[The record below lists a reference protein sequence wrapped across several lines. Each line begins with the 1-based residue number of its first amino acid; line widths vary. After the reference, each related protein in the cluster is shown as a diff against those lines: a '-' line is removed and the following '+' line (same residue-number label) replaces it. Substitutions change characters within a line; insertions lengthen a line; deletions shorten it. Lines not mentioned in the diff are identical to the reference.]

1 MSKRYSSITNK
12 IPCWKMN
19 FTRFYKASAL
29 LVPICV
35 IALVLGIS
43 YLSASPSLVSANL
56 KSITSAPGSD
66 SASSGLSA
74 SDLIVPN
81 IVGAVSSKR
90 TITVSWQ
97 DVAGATNYVI
107 AVRPANG
114 TEPLEWVEYSAL
126 SSPHSIS
133 DNLVMSGLEYEVRV
147 AAVSADGQSEWSITL
162 SVSVPALQPAPSGAV
177 GTDNVS
183 LYYVGDIMAVN
194 VLSQKP
200 FENRSV
206 WHWFVCE
213 TNETDCKL
221 LPVPKSPTYLYHAP
235 DVARGK
241 LVKVQVDYDKDG
253 TSYSAT
259 SALGVVGKLYGVP
272 TEVEAT
278 VTHMRI
284 SVSWSEVIGATGYTV
299 SIRPK
304 NGVEPLP
311 WSNYFAASSPYTVSG
326 YWLMGGLEYEVRV
339 TAFDVDMRSEHSQTV
354 TIVGAERQSAPFGA
368 VEVVTDPPYRVGDVL
383 HVTLVSQWPFTARS
397 DWHWFICNVNGT
409 ECKLLPAPQGY
420 GDTYKYRL
428 PEITVGKLL
437 KVQADYYKDGVSY
450 TATSTIGIVNDS
462 DDDVDVDW
470 CGESVSGENLFT
482 ANSTIESLLYAL
494 RLESVHVRWGRA
506 VGGAV
511 EAMCNDV
518 LVATAWGSIALVGPN
533 GNVQYLDAQVPM
545 NLDELLAYPD
555 VSKINTLRF
564 KVSDILLRQHSPER
578 WELFATHH
586 YFTGECIRFRLS
598 VTTILRDGTDIEVS
612 PAWRTIFDAEPCL
625 PFGYGGGHRS
635 GGKMLT
641 DGLEH
646 LLVVIGDHRVDGA
659 FFADE
664 NGEEVEGVSGRVTP
678 QDPESHLGKLV
689 RVSIKT
695 GDTEIL
701 ALGLRNP
708 QGLTRDADSNL
719 WSTEHGP
726 LGGDELNMLEPGNN
740 YGWPVVSYGI
750 DYGGYVNV
758 PEVNRLGEHEGF
770 TKPILSWVPSIATSS
785 LIVNDDQAFPL
796 WRDDFLIASLDGSG
810 NGNSLFRVRHDGTD
824 IRYVERIKIGWRI
837 RDLTQT
843 PDGRIVLISDGG
855 DVYFMSIS
863 YSYCADKSSLNAY
876 GKNHVYTLDCEL
888 IDDAVSV
895 EEDSYNAES
904 TAVADGEG
912 LFTLH
917 CGSCH
922 NLQIK
927 QHGVGPHLVNLA
939 GRRIGGVAGY
949 GFSAALR
956 SIDNTWTQENL
967 EQFLIDPQ
975 KFAPGTPKS
984 LPNLTDAEV
993 DAIAEYIINM
1003 TSSDAE
1009 DAK

>member
-1 MSKRYSSITNK
+1 MTNK
-12 IPCWKMN
+12 ILFCEMN
-19 FTRFYKASAL
+19 FKRFYKASAS

-35 IALVLGIS
+35 ITVALVVA
-43 YLSASPSLVSANL
+43 YLSASTSLVSAHL
-56 KSITSAPGSD
+56 KSINSTLGSD
-66 SASSGLSA
+66 FMSSGLSA
-74 SDLIVPN
+74 SDLNVPN
-81 IVGAVSSKR
+81 IVAAVASKR

-133 DNLVMSGLEYEVRV
+133 NKLVMSGLEYEARV
-147 AAVSADGQSEWSITL
+147 AAVSADGQSEWSITV
-162 SVSVPALQPAPSGAV
+162 SVLVPALQPAPSGAV

-194 VLSQKP
+194 VHSQWP

-213 TNETDCKL
+213 TDETNCKL
-221 LPVPKSPTYLYHAP
+221 LPVLTVRSSNYRVSET
-235 DVARGK
+235 ARGK
-241 LVKVQVDYDKDG
+241 LIKVQVDYDKDG
-253 TSYSAT
+253 MSYSAT
-259 SALGVVGKLYGVP
+259 AVAGTVNNLYGAAP
-272 TEVEAT
+272 TNVAAI
-278 VTHMRI
+278 VANRQI
-284 SVSWSEVIGATGYTV
+284 AVSWKGTPGADGYRV

-304 NGVEPLP
+304 DSAQPLP
-311 WSNYFAASSPYTVSG
+311 WRDYLTTSSSHTISNYWVMS
-326 YWLMGGLEYEVRV
+326 GLEYEIRV
-339 TAFDVDMRSEHSQTV
+339 TAFSPGQQSEWSR
-354 TIVGAERQSAPFGA
+354 TITIAGAERQAAPFGA
-368 VEVVTDPPYRVGDVL
+368 VDVLTHPPYMVGDIL
-383 HVTLVSQWPFTARS
+383 HVTLGSQWPFTARS
-397 DWHWFICNVNGT
+397 EWHWFMCNVDETACN
-409 ECKLLPAPQGY
+409 LLPLPQ
-420 GDTYKYRL
+420 DAKYSYEYRI
-428 PEITVGKLL
+428 PETALGKLI
-437 KVQADYYKDGVSY
+437 KVQADYDKDGVSY
-450 TATSTIGIVNDS
+450 TATSTIGVVNASNDAT
-462 DDDVDVDW
+462 DVDW
-470 CGESVSGENLFT
+470 CGESVLGENLFT

-494 RLESVHVRWGRA
+494 RVESVHVRWDDRA
-506 VGGAV
+506 SGGAA
-511 EAMCNDV
+511 EAMCNDL
-518 LVATAWGSIALVGPN
+518 LVATPWGSIALVHTN
-533 GNVQYLDAQVPM
+533 GNVQYLDAQIPM

-555 VSKINTLRF
+555 VSKINTGRF
-564 KVSDILLRQHSPER
+564 KVSDILLMQHSPER

-598 VTTILRDGTDIEVS
+598 VTTILRDGTEIEVS

-625 PFGYGGGHRS
+625 PFGYNGGHQS

-646 LLVVIGDHRVDGA
+646 LLIVIGDHRVYGIRIK
-659 FFADE
+659 DE
-664 NGEEVEGVSGRVTP
+664 NGQEVEGVSGRVAP
-678 QDPESHLGKLV
+678 QDPESHLGKLL
-689 RVSIKT
+689 RVDIAT

-708 QGLTRDADSNL
+708 QGFVRDDDGNL

-726 LGGDELNMLEPGNN
+726 LGGDELNMLESGKN
-740 YGWPVVSYGI
+740 YGWPVVSYGLA
-750 DYGGYVNV
+750 YGGHVRRCTGTGCE
-758 PEVNRLGEHEGF
+758 PIGGHDGF
-770 TKPILSWVPSIATSS
+770 TRPAFSWTPSIGISS
-785 LIVNDDQAFPL
+785 IIVNNHQTFPL
-796 WRDDFLIASLDGSG
+796 WKDDLLIASLSG
-810 NGNSLFRVRHDGTD
+810 YDSNAGLSLFRVRRAGTKVQ
-824 IRYVERIKIGWRI
+824 YVERIELGWRI
-837 RDLTQT
+837 RDLTQM
-843 PDGRIVLISDGG
+843 PDGRIVLFLDGG
-855 DVYFMSIS
+855 FIYFMSRD
-863 YSYCADKSSLNAY
+863 YSYCTDKSLHSL
-876 GKNHVYTLDCEL
+876 HVYTVDCESREEPVD
-888 IDDAVSV
+888 IKDAS
-895 EEDSYNAES
+895 DS
-904 TAVADGEG
+904 TGGIAVADGEG

-922 NLQIK
+922 NLQIE

-956 SIDNTWTQENL
+956 SMNNTWTQENL

-1003 TSSDAE
+1003 TSSDVD